1 MDNLDLVP
9 VYNPEGEL
17 KKIKR
22 EDISAALEKGYKMAE
37 ESSQEVSQPIRQ
49 RKESAV
55 GSAAGA
61 LGRGIVE
68 SGKYLGEK
76 ALESAEDVTRLGA
89 QGLTFGF
96 ADEGV
101 AAAKALSESQ
111 ATGGEFEDLYKKYL
125 ALEQE
130 KIKMSKERSP
140 VLGTAAE
147 FGGAILPAIGASVIS
162 GGAAAPAAG
171 AGLLRTLGRTALTG
185 AAGGALAG
193 AGTSEATILGGREGI
208 EQLGKDILGGAASG
222 AVVAP
227 AFHLAGMGAGKLIKK
242 GAEGAKKLAT
252 MFDEPEAALVAF
264 EESKAGTDFIT
275 KAGKELLEERQTNTA
290 KEITEQILSVEKVLG
305 KELNDIVDASTKK
318 IDVSDL
324 STALDDAQQVLAPN
338 KRANE
343 SVLNILD
350 SIRSDKTD
358 VLSGLGGRGTEL
370 RPDARTL
377 KTLRDE
383 IKNRLLFVQ
392 DEDQKVV
399 LNNLQKALK
408 QKLDEN
414 VEGFAAA
421 NKNFELFRMGAGEQ
435 ILNKGLPQFLNP
447 QDPNT
452 MQQTMER
459 IGRYASD
466 MSGKAYKEDLF
477 RIIRGDIGRA
487 GRFGESGSAAKNTF
501 KGLKTGLEE
510 FQQATGKD
518 LSKYGLNPDE
528 TFNKLQRESVVQG
541 IKQKIHGYDTGYGE
555 ATISKSFTPDIV
567 KRPFVVA
574 RGAGA
579 IARQAEKIKSSDVIR
594 KIYGATDTQL
604 EKLAGAIE
612 DKFPAYSKSLRDA
625 VKNKDSYKKNA
636 AIFALMQKPDFRNT
650 VPYFF
655 EEEEVENE

>member
-1 MDNLDLVP
+1 MNKNTFDLDNIDDIITEDDEVVLD
-9 VYNPEGEL
+9 
-17 KKIKR
+17 
-22 EDISAALEKGYKMAE
+22 DF
-37 ESSQEVSQPIRQ
+37 QPARQ

-222 AVVAP
+222 AVIAP
-227 AFHLAGMGAGKLIKK
+227 AFTLAGKASGGVMKK

-252 MFDEPEAALVAF
+252 TFDEPEAALVAL

-275 KAGKELLEERQTNTA
+275 KVGKDLLEERQTNTA

-305 KELNDIVDASTKK
+305 KELNDIVDAFTKK
-318 IDVSDL
+318 IDVYDL

-377 KTLRDE
+377 KRLRDE

-399 LNNLQKALK
+399 LNNLQEALK
-408 QKLDEN
+408 QKLEEN

-466 MSGKAYKEDLF
+466 MSSKAYKEDLF
-477 RIIRGDIGRA
+477 TIIRGEIGRG
-487 GRFGESGSAAKNTF
+487 GRFGESGSGAKNTF

-510 FQQATGKD
+510 FQRATGKD
-518 LSKYGLNPDE
+518 LSKYGLNPDK

-555 ATISKSFTPDIV
+555 GSISKSLTPDIA
-567 KRPFVVA
+567 KRPFLVPRA
-574 RGAGA
+574 AGT
-579 IARQAEKIKSSDVIR
+579 IARLAEKVKSSDVVK

-604 EKLAGAIE
+604 EKLAGSIE

-625 VKNKDSYKKNA
+625 IKNKDSYKKNA

-655 EEEEVENE
+655 EEEEIENEQ